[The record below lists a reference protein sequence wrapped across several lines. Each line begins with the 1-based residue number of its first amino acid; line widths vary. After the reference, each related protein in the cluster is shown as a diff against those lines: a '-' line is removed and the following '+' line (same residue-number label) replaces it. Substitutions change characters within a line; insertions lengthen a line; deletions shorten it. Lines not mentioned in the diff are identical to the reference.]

1 MASIVNNEVQLVA
14 EDHVDV
20 TDSEADLQSI
30 QSETTSIKAS
40 MLEWRQENGRT
51 YHKYKDGKYL
61 VPNDE
66 TELDRLDMQHEIFYL
81 TWDGK
86 LGTTPP
92 CEPGAKVGRVLD
104 LGTGTGLWA
113 IDFADLHPEAEVLGM
128 DLSPVQ
134 PSDVPPNVRF
144 EIDDIEEEW
153 LYSQPFDYIHSRI
166 ITGGISD
173 WKKMIKKAYDHLAP
187 GGWYEIQES
196 DMSPAADDGTLPPEK
211 ALSRFGALI
220 REAYVEMGVPLVH
233 VPDLKDVL
241 TEVGFEDVELTV
253 FKWPTNP
260 WAKDPKYKKIGEW
273 NYHNFGGAVETVSL
287 APLTRVH
294 GWTKEEV
301 LVFAAEVRKDLR
313 DPKVHSYF
321 PIYTLVGRK
330 PLEAATKPAATET
343 TPAEV
348 STSPQ

>member
-1 MASIVNNEVQLVA
+1 MASIVDNEVRLVA
-14 EDHVDV
+14 EDHADV
-20 TDSEADLQSI
+20 TDSEADL
-30 QSETTSIKAS
+30 
-40 MLEWRQENGRT
+40 
-51 YHKYKDGKYL
+51 
-61 VPNDE
+61 
-66 TELDRLDMQHEIFYL
+66 
-81 TWDGK
+81 
-86 LGTTPP
+86 
-92 CEPGAKVGRVLD
+92 
-104 LGTGTGLWA
+104 
-113 IDFADLHPEAEVLGM
+113 
-128 DLSPVQ
+128 
-134 PSDVPPNVRF
+134 

-173 WKKMIKKAYDHLAP
+173 WKKMIKKAYDHLTP

-220 REAYVEMGVPLVH
+220 REAYVVMGVPLVH

-301 LVFAAEVRKDLR
+301 LVFAADVRKDLR

-321 PIYTLVGRK
+321 PM
-330 PLEAATKPAATET
+330 
-343 TPAEV
+343 
-348 STSPQ
+348 